1 MIDPVYFIQDLAVI
15 LLSAAVFGYLC
26 GRVGLSPVVGYLMA
40 GLVVGTPE
48 ITVPYVTDTARLGVI
63 AQLGVVFLMFSIGL
77 QFQLRKIRELG
88 GRIVLATAVLAILVL
103 TLTRGAADLL
113 ALSGV
118 AGLFLA
124 AVFMN
129 SSSAI
134 IGKVIGDEGLG
145 HERYGQV
152 ALGVT
157 LMEDIV
163 SVVMLAVLG
172 SYLALE
178 VERAQQSPAAIIVLL
193 VGFAVFVLLL
203 GLLAVPRILGSIGR
217 SGQADLASIFVAG
230 TLLALA
236 LIAVRAGY
244 SLALGAFL
252 FGMIVAE
259 TSQRS
264 WIERNFRGLKDV
276 FLTVFF
282 VTIGMTI
289 EVQAI
294 PGALKWILLGTAGA
308 LLGRSTAAFVALL
321 AVGERPRQALQ
332 SALCLTPIGEFSFII
347 AGIAVAGGIFS
358 ETFQVAVVG
367 TALLTSMVS
376 PLLATNAPRLTAF
389 LAEGRYPR
397 IDQWHALYAGFWKG
411 GGTSR
416 SSAFWSI
423 FKKRIAQVVLE
434 SVFVLM
440 VLVFAEPLLELL
452 FSTFA
457 LTDVLPEAL
466 VIVVFWVGVCV
477 LCLVPLVAIWRNLS
491 AMAMILEDARG
502 RGTVYGRV
510 LAAAFRFGFFAVLS
524 IAIWNLLPVGTT
536 RVWILG
542 AVLAL
547 TVVLIAA
554 GWRKMVQWHSRVEVA
569 LKENLANAGDN
580 GARRLFETHSEGG
593 WRLNIEE
600 FTLPDDTALGGL
612 SLRDCRLRARTGCSL
627 VGIERH
633 GHALRSIG
641 PETQLFPGD
650 ELLLLGSREQIA
662 AARRFLGG
670 AARTDE
676 EGQTAQRDLVLESIV
691 IPEGDAAAGRTLAE
705 LDWPGRYGVQAV
717 GLRRDGRVFVS
728 LDGATRIEAGDTVLL
743 MGRPDRIEA
752 LADE

>member
-26 GRVGLSPVVGYLMA
+26 GRAGLSPVVGYLMA

-48 ITVPYVTDTARLGVI
+48 ITVPYVTDTARLEVI

-77 QFQLRKIRELG
+77 QFQLRKVRELG
-88 GRIVLATAVLAILVL
+88 GRIVLATAVLAVLVL
-103 TLTRGAADLL
+103 TMARGSADLL

-118 AGLFLA
+118 AGICLA

-152 ALGVT
+152 ALGIT

-178 VERAQQSPAAIIVLL
+178 VDRAQQSPAGIIVMLA
-193 VGFAVFVLLL
+193 GFAVFVLLV
-203 GLLAVPRILGSIGR
+203 GLLVIPRILRRIGR

-230 TLLALA
+230 SLLTLA

-259 TSQRS
+259 TSQRG

-308 LLGRSTAAFVALL
+308 LVGRGAAAFVALV

-376 PLLATNAPRLTAF
+376 PLLAKNAPRLTAF

-397 IDQWHALYAGFWKG
+397 LDQWHAVYAGLWKG
-411 GGTSR
+411 GGASR
-416 SSAFWSI
+416 SSTFWRI
-423 FKKRIAQVVLE
+423 FKVRIAQVVLE

-440 VLVFAEPLLELL
+440 VLVFAEPVLRWIH
-452 FSTFA
+452 SA
-457 LTDVLPEAL
+457 LPLPDYFPEAL
-466 VIVVFWVGVCV
+466 IVVVFWVGVCL

-491 AMAMILEDARG
+491 AMAMILEDFRG
-502 RGTVYGRV
+502 RGTVPGRI
-510 LAAAFRFGFFAVLS
+510 LAAVFHFGYFAILS

-536 RVWILG
+536 RVWILA
-542 AVLAL
+542 AVVAL
-547 TVVLIAA
+547 TVFLVAA
-554 GWRKMVQWHSRVEVA
+554 GWRNMVQWHSRVEVA
-569 LKENLANAGDN
+569 LKENLSAGGEK
-580 GARRLFETHSEGG
+580 GARRLFESHREDE
-593 WRLNIEE
+593 WKLNIEE

-612 SLRDCRLRARTGCSL
+612 SLRDCNLRARTGCSL

-633 GHALRSIG
+633 GYALRSIG

-650 ELLLLGSREQIA
+650 ELLLLGSRAQIT

-670 AARTDE
+670 AAQSE
-676 EGQTAQRDLVLESIV
+676 EERPPPQRDLVLESIV
-691 IPEGDAAAGRTLAE
+691 IPENDAAVGRKLAE
-705 LDWPGRYGVQAV
+705 LDWTGRYGVQVVA
-717 GLRRDGRVFVS
+717 LRREGLVAVSVDGS
-728 LDGATRIEAGDTVLL
+728 TRIEAGDTLLL
-743 MGRPDRIEA
+743 MGRTDRIQA
-752 LADE
+752 LAEE

>member
-1 MIDPVYFIQDLAVI
+1 MIDPVFFIQDLAVI

-26 GRVGLSPVVGYLMA
+26 GRIGLSPVVGYLFA

-48 ITVPYVTDTARLGVI
+48 ITVPYVTDPDRLAVI

-77 QFQLRKIRELG
+77 QFRLRRVRELG
-88 GRIVLATAVLAILVL
+88 PRIVLATAILAVLVL
-103 TLTRGAADLL
+103 TFARGAADFL

-172 SYLALE
+172 SYIALE
-178 VERAQQSPAAIIVLL
+178 VGRAQQSPLGIILML
-193 VGFAVFVLLL
+193 TGFAVFVLLV
-203 GLLAVPRILGSIGR
+203 GLLVVPRILRRIGR
-217 SGQADLASIFVAG
+217 AGQADLASIFVAG
-230 TLLALA
+230 SLLALA

-259 TSQRS
+259 TSQRA

-308 LLGRSTAAFVALL
+308 LVGRSAAAFVALA
-321 AVGERPRQALQ
+321 AVGERPRQAMQ

-376 PLLATNAPRLTAF
+376 PLLAKNAPRLTAF
-389 LAEGRYPR
+389 LAEGRHPR
-397 IDQWHALYAGFWKG
+397 LDEWHAVYAGLWRG

-416 SSAFWSI
+416 SSAFWRI
-423 FKKRIAQVVLE
+423 FNVRIAQVVLE
-434 SVFVLM
+434 SIFVLM
-440 VLVFAEPLLELL
+440 VLVFAESVLHWLLGIVSPPEL
-452 FSTFA
+452 F
-457 LTDVLPEAL
+457 PEGF
-466 VIVVFWVGVCV
+466 VVVAFWVGVCV
-477 LCLVPLVAIWRNLS
+477 LCLIPLVAIWRNLA

-502 RGTVYGRV
+502 RGTVRGRI
-510 LAAAFRFGFFAVLS
+510 LAAVFRFGFFAILAIS
-524 IAIWNLLPVGTT
+524 IWNLLPDGTT
-536 RVWILG
+536 RLWILA
-542 AVLAL
+542 AVAAL
-547 TVVLIAA
+547 TVFFVAA
-554 GWRKMVQWHSRVEVA
+554 GWRSMVQWHSRVEVA
-569 LKENLANAGDN
+569 LKENLANGGGVA
-580 GARRLFETHSEGG
+580 ARRLFEGYREDE
-593 WRLNIEE
+593 WKLNIEE
-600 FTLPDDTALGGL
+600 YTLPDDTALGGL
-612 SLRDCRLRARTGCSL
+612 SLRDYNLRARTGCSL

-633 GHALRSIG
+633 GYALRSIG

-650 ELLLLGSREQIA
+650 ELLLLGSRSQIA

-670 AARTDE
+670 HA
-676 EGQTAQRDLVLESIV
+676 QTSYEDSTRQRDLVLESIV
-691 IPEGDAAAGRTLAE
+691 IPENDAAAGRTLAE
-705 LDWPGRYGVQAV
+705 LDWSGRYGVQVVA
-717 GLRRDGRVFVS
+717 LRRNGSVDLSVDGS
-728 LDGATRIEAGDTVLL
+728 SRIEAGDTILL
-743 MGRPDRIEA
+743 MGRPNRIQA
-752 LADE
+752 LANE